1 MHVGGVAKL
10 WKSPN
15 GRLKTVASPPP
26 LYPICFSIH
35 REGGS
40 DFLEVPLN
48 TSNSPCLKTILYLQL
63 PLHGMS
69 FHKKKKQN
77 LLPLTS
83 FMSHIN
89 EFSQN
94 CFSWSSYEK
103 VPYLVTPYTVI
114 FYSLALITM
123 GYHLS
128 LSLSVYIFVYF
139 KIYSLSL
146 GLAPWLSG

>member
-63 PLHGMS
+63 PLRGMS
-69 FHKKKKQN
+69 FHKKKKKK
-77 LLPLTS
+77 PLTS
-83 FMSHIN
+83 HFIHVSHKWV
-89 EFSQN
+89 FSKLLFLIIIWKSPLPCHSLHCHILFLSAHHN
-94 CFSWSSYEK
+94 GISS
-103 VPYLVTPYTVI
+103 V
-114 FYSLALITM
+114 
-123 GYHLS
+123 S
-128 LSLSVYIFVYF
+128 LSLCLYICLF
-139 KIYSLSL
+139 
-146 GLAPWLSG
+146 